1 VFITLS
7 INAVKRDVFFNA
19 SSGTASYVKHW
30 IRVQVPLQRRKYRKR
45 KQARL
50 GKRKITGSSEFK
62 VYRTQDLKMTWS
74 GGSLYCSTRKFLLY
88 SISGP
93 VYQPRAASFDVAAK
107 MLLKVEG
114 PSKDC
119 KA

>member
-1 VFITLS
+1 LISVE
-7 INAVKRDVFFNA
+7 
-19 SSGTASYVKHW
+19 
-30 IRVQVPLQRRKYRKR
+30 VPLKRRKYRKR
-45 KQARL
+45 YQARL
-50 GKRKITGSSEFK
+50 GKRKITESIESK
-62 VYRTQDLKMTWS
+62 VYRTQEFTMTWS
-74 GGSLYCSTRKFLLY
+74 VGFLYCSTSKFLSY
-88 SISGP
+88 SVSGP